1 MRFEVSEVNCLPE
14 AFLLGDIW
22 TYAKMY
28 LAELKLQLPVKMLK
42 APAKVCVLQKSLIH
56 TSKYKSDFLFII
68 LIL

>member
-1 MRFEVSEVNCLPE
+1 M
-14 AFLLGDIW
+14 
-22 TYAKMY
+22 YAKMY